1 MAMATTETILACPA
15 CEQRNRVVAE
25 AAGKTPVCGRC
36 GAELTAPPAGPVTVT
51 DATFEAEVL
60 RAPVPVLLD
69 CWAPW
74 CGPCRRL
81 GPTIDQL
88 AEELAGQVKVV
99 KLDVDENPRVAALLG
114 IQGIPALKLF
124 RDGQVIDEMVGA
136 APKGQILRW
145 LRSRIQVG

>member
-51 DATFEAEVL
+51 DATFEAEQA
-60 RAPVPVLLD
+60 RSSPCSD
-69 CWAPW
+69 CWAW
-74 CGPCRRL
+74 CALPQA

-99 KLDVDENPRVAALLG
+99 KLDVDENPRGGALG
-114 IQGIPALKLF
+114 I
-124 RDGQVIDEMVGA
+124 RDPGA
-136 APKGQILRW
+136 EASATAR
-145 LRSRIQVG
+145 